1 VSQAVATSRNWW
13 QMGEPQERPK
23 QAKSVAVATGCRGNA
38 MVRRGSTVRV
48 RQRTLQSPRESGHAN
63 GARISITAVVA
74 GGSGGATYVA
84 GIDHGFREP
93 TL

>member
-1 VSQAVATSRNWW
+1 MEPGGCNQSQLVANGRAARTAET
-13 QMGEPQERPK
+13 GE
-23 QAKSVAVATGCRGNA
+23 SVAVATGCRGNA
-38 MVRRGSTVRV
+38 IVRRGSTVRV

-63 GARISITAVVA
+63 DARISITAVVA